1 MEKKHIKYF
10 QKQPELAAIT
20 FFKKLSWKTR
30 ALHLFSVTTT
40 ENIFFEIFK
49 SVFGQIY
56 YPFRLP
62 LFLTL
67 NTHPKTD
74 LEPVTL
80 FYTEILLK
88 VLTVMKYISGR

>member
-40 ENIFFEIFK
+40 ENIFLKFLKVCFRANLLSISATF
-49 SVFGQIY
+49 VF
-56 YPFRLP
+56 
-62 LFLTL
+62 
-67 NTHPKTD
+67 D
-74 LEPVTL
+74 LEHP
-80 FYTEILLK
+80 
-88 VLTVMKYISGR
+88 S

>member
-49 SVFGQIY
+49 SLFSGKFTIHFGYLCFWPWTPILKQTWNLWHYFI
-56 YPFRLP
+56 L
-62 LFLTL
+62 
-67 NTHPKTD
+67 K
-74 LEPVTL
+74 
-80 FYTEILLK
+80 FYLK
-88 VLTVMKYISGR
+88 S

>member
-40 ENIFFEIFK
+40 ENIF
-49 SVFGQIY
+49 SVKNLANAQE
-56 YPFRLP
+56 
-62 LFLTL
+62 
-67 NTHPKTD
+67 NTCAG
-74 LEPVTL
+74 VS
-80 FYTEILLK
+80 F
-88 VLTVMKYISGR
+88 